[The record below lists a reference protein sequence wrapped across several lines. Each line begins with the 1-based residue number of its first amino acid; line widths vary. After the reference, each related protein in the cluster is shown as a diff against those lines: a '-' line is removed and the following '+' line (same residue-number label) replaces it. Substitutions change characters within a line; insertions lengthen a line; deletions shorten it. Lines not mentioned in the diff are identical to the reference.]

1 MENCNNTIFLETFI
15 YNVEKK
21 ITEKNRGVEWRTV
34 ITQFF

>member
-21 ITEKNRGVEWRTV
+21 ITETSIYFLKSS
-34 ITQFF
+34 